1 MTLIGLIIV
10 LMLVGVLLWAINTYV
25 PMAAP
30 IKTLMNIVVV
40 IVLVLWVVEALGL
53 LGPLNVPLRV
63 R

>member
-40 IVLVLWVVEALGL
+40 IVLVLWLVEALGL
-53 LGPLNVPLRV
+53 IGPLNVPIRV
-63 R
+63 H